1 MTLSCCQ
8 SHLTHK
14 LVLAIMGMTT
24 AEKHGLVTLN
34 ESATSLL
41 EECRVPRK
49 LILASASPRR
59 ARLLKQIGLTF
70 QIMPSGVDEDEIVRH
85 NPLANAQAVALS
97 KARDVAASVEDGIVI
112 GADTQVLA
120 DGEVLG
126 KPRDATDAERMLLK
140 LNGKTHQVMTG
151 VALVDANTGY
161 EEAWVETTLV
171 TFRKLSAD
179 EITNYVSTGE
189 PMGKAGAYGIQGRA
203 ATFVERIEGC
213 HFNVVGLPLAKLSQ
227 RLRTLSK

>member
-1 MTLSCCQ
+1 MP
-8 SHLTHK
+8 K
-14 LVLAIMGMTT
+14 
-24 AEKHGLVTLN
+24 
-34 ESATSLL
+34 
-41 EECRVPRK
+41 K

-70 QIMPSGVDEDEIVRH
+70 QVIPSGVNEDEIVGH
-85 NPLANAQAVALS
+85 DPLANVQAVALS
-97 KARDVAASVEDGIVI
+97 KARDVAARVEDGIVI

-126 KPRDATDAERMLLK
+126 KPRDAMDAAHMLLK
-140 LNGKTHQVMTG
+140 LNEKTHQVMTG
-151 VALVDANTGY
+151 VALVDAKTGY

-179 EITNYVSTGE
+179 EISNYVSTGE

-203 ATFVERIEGC
+203 AAFVERIEGC
-213 HFNVVGLPLAKLSQ
+213 HFNVVGLPLAKLAQ